1 MEEEIPKQEI
11 IENIFKDKTTDRKN
25 LISITPK
32 NCLDLKKIT
41 DNNKLGIEIDVMNN
55 YSVNGSN

>member
-41 DNNKLGIEIDVMNN
+41 DNNKLGIEIDAINN
-55 YSVNGSN
+55 YSVNG